1 MIPFPGPIASSKPL
15 SYARQNMEFKLNEY
29 RQGVNDAELLADVV
43 RVAGLLGDVY
53 LSFGMYKSHGKY
65 SESTFRKRFGSWL
78 SVLEKLGMRTERNSI
93 EMKRISDGEMISD
106 LKDVAER
113 IGKKIVT
120 STEYGQY
127 GKFSLPTISERFKSW
142 ANFVEEAGLEPT
154 GQVRNVPDAD
164 LFAEIERI
172 WISLGK
178 QPTTTDMKKGISK
191 YSLDTFMRRFG
202 GWRNALLAFI
212 EYVNADGENEE
223 SEDSI
228 ALPLPGAPHATA
240 IDTTAPKSK
249 VQAKRTSR
257 NINLK
262 LRFTVLQQDNFRCR
276 SCGASPAK
284 DPKAELHVDHIVP
297 WSKGG
302 ETEINNLQ
310 TLCSKCN
317 LGKSNHEFC

>member
-1 MIPFPGPIASSKPL
+1 
-15 SYARQNMEFKLNEY
+15 MEFKLTEY
-29 RQGVNDAELLADVV
+29 RQGVSDAELLADVL

-53 LSFGMYKSHGKY
+53 LSFSVYKSHGKY

-78 SVLEKLGMRTERNSI
+78 NVLAKLGIRTERNSI
-93 EMKRISDGEMISD
+93 EMKRISDAEIILD
-106 LKDVAER
+106 LQAVAER
-113 IGKKIVT
+113 LNQKIVT
-120 STEYGQY
+120 STEYGQN
-127 GKFSLPTISERFKSW
+127 GKFSLPTVAERFGNW
-142 ANFVEEAGLEPT
+142 ANFVEKSGLEST
-154 GQVRNVPDAD
+154 GQTRNVPDAE

-212 EYVNADGENEE
+212 GYVNTDGQNADNE
-223 SEDSI
+223 SSI
-228 ALPLPGAPHATA
+228 TLPVIGAPQSIGTDAKEL
-240 IDTTAPKSK
+240 KSR
-249 VQAKRTSR
+249 VAAKRTSR
-257 NINLK
+257 HINLK

-284 DPKAELHVDHIVP
+284 NPEIELHIDHIVP

-302 ETEINNLQ
+302 ETELSNLQ

-317 LGKSNHEFC
+317 LGKSNHEFL

>member
-1 MIPFPGPIASSKPL
+1 
-15 SYARQNMEFKLNEY
+15 MEFKLNEY
-29 RQGVNDAELLADVV
+29 RQGVTDVELLADVL

-53 LSFGMYKSHGKY
+53 LSFSVYKSHGKY

-78 SVLEKLGMRTERNSI
+78 NVLAKLGMRTERNSI
-93 EMKRISDGEMISD
+93 EMKRIPDAEMISD
-106 LKDVAER
+106 LQAVAER
-113 IGKKIVT
+113 LGKKIVT

-127 GKFSLPTISERFKSW
+127 GKFSLPTIAERFGTW
-142 ANFVEEAGLEPT
+142 ANFVEKSGLKST

-164 LFAEIERI
+164 LFTEIERI

-212 EYVNADGENEE
+212 EYVNADGQNEE
-223 SEDSI
+223 SENSI
-228 ALPLPGAPHATA
+228 ALPMPGASHFAD
-240 IDTTAPKSK
+240 IDAQALKSR
-249 VQAKRTSR
+249 VSAKRTSR

-284 DPKAELHVDHIVP
+284 NPETELHVDHIVP

-302 ETEINNLQ
+302 ETEISNLQ

>member
-1 MIPFPGPIASSKPL
+1 
-15 SYARQNMEFKLNEY
+15 MEFKLNEY
-29 RQGVNDAELLADVV
+29 RQGVTDEELLADVL
-43 RVAGLLGDVY
+43 RVAGMLGDAY
-53 LSFGMYKSHGKY
+53 LSFGLYKSHGKY

-78 SVLEKLGMRTERNSI
+78 NVLAKLGMRTERNSI
-93 EMKRISDGEMISD
+93 ELKRISDAEMISD
-106 LKDVAER
+106 LQAVAER
-113 IGKKIVT
+113 FDRKIVT

-127 GKFSLPTISERFKSW
+127 GKFSLPTIAGRFGSW
-142 ANFVEEAGLEPT
+142 ASFVETSGLEST
-154 GQVRNVPDAD
+154 GQVRNVPDAE
-164 LFAEIERI
+164 LFTEIERV

-212 EYVNADGENEE
+212 EYVNADGQNEE
-223 SEDSI
+223 SEYSI
-228 ALPLPGAPHATA
+228 ALPMAGAPQSAD
-240 IDTTAPKSK
+240 IDAKVLKSR
-249 VQAKRTSR
+249 VSAKRTSR

-284 DPKAELHVDHIVP
+284 NPETELHVDHIVP

-302 ETEINNLQ
+302 ETEISNLQ